1 MQCHQQARTDRAYSP
16 CGGPVEQTYND
27 CGSPRSVQGG
37 MHTFSRC
44 PLIRPPSS
52 TIKLNFVCSPQG
64 PVRRLDPKRLPSHR
78 MCSSSTNAD
87 KKKNGLENALDFLD
101 GRINYE
107 RDRAVLYRE
116 RDLKLERMR
125 EFLAKLGDPQQQ
137 LPIVHIA
144 GTKGKGSTAAMIG
157 AILSA
162 ADYRTG
168 VFTSPH
174 LDRIEE
180 RVAIDGQPCS
190 PDELVELVDRV
201 RPVVEEMDEE
211 SGSESEDDYGPTYFE
226 IIAAMALL
234 HFAQR
239 GVDMVILEV
248 GLGGRL
254 DATNVCS
261 PRVCAIT
268 SIGFDHTRLLGN
280 TLESIAAEKAGIVK
294 SGVPL
299 VSGVT
304 DSGPRDVIREIC
316 QERGSP
322 LSELCVDFD
331 FQYHPPRHL
340 DQDSALA
347 RFDFESSE
355 KYPQSKLKDLPL
367 CLLGYHQAANAAVA
381 LAVLGELEE
390 LGWKISEQA
399 VRTGLANVD
408 WPARVEPLSRRPTI
422 VLDTAHNS
430 SSVDALV
437 RVLNESFSA
446 KHRLLV
452 FSASIGKDIRSMLEC
467 LLGAFDEVI
476 LTQYLNNPRAV
487 PADKL
492 AATAQKLGYNHCH
505 VSPGPAEAWDQ
516 VQSLAT
522 PDDLI
527 CVTGSVFIAAEMRE
541 LILACPKS
549 SPAELPLEQ

>member
-1 MQCHQQARTDRAYSP
+1 
-16 CGGPVEQTYND
+16 
-27 CGSPRSVQGG
+27 
-37 MHTFSRC
+37 
-44 PLIRPPSS
+44 
-52 TIKLNFVCSPQG
+52 
-64 PVRRLDPKRLPSHR
+64 
-78 MCSSSTNAD
+78 MCSSSPNAD
-87 KKKNGLENALDFLD
+87 LEDTAMQDALQFLD

-107 RDRAVLYRE
+107 RDRAVPYRA

-125 EFLAKLGDPQQQ
+125 GFLDKMGDPQQQ

-162 ADYRTG
+162 AGYRTG
-168 VFTSPH
+168 IFTSPH

-180 RVAIDGQPCS
+180 RIAVDGQPCS
-190 PDELVELVDRV
+190 PGELVELVDRI
-201 RPVVEEMDEE
+201 RPAVEEMDEE
-211 SGSESEDDYGPTYFE
+211 AGLESEEDYGPTYFE

-234 HFAQR
+234 HFSR
-239 GVDMVILEV
+239 SRVDTVILEV

-268 SIGFDHTRLLGN
+268 SIGFDHTRQLGN
-280 TLESIAAEKAGIVK
+280 TLESIATEKAGIVK
-294 SGVPL
+294 SGVPV

-304 DSGPRDVIREIC
+304 DSEPRDVIRKIC
-316 QERGSP
+316 GERGSP

-340 DQDSALA
+340 EQDSKLA
-347 RFDFESSE
+347 RLDFASSE
-355 KYPQSKLKDLPL
+355 KYVQFNLQDLPL
-367 CLLGYHQAANAAVA
+367 CLLGHHQAANAAVA
-381 LAVLGELEE
+381 LAVLGELGE
-390 LGWKISEQA
+390 LGWNIPERA
-399 VRTGLANVD
+399 VRTGLGSVD

-446 KHRLLV
+446 KRRLLV

-505 VSPGPAEAWDQ
+505 VSPGPAEAWNQ
-516 VQSLAT
+516 ARSLAT

-541 LILACPKS
+541 RILAHPI
-549 SPAELPLEQ
+549 SPPTEISPDQ

>member
-1 MQCHQQARTDRAYSP
+1 
-16 CGGPVEQTYND
+16 
-27 CGSPRSVQGG
+27 
-37 MHTFSRC
+37 
-44 PLIRPPSS
+44 
-52 TIKLNFVCSPQG
+52 
-64 PVRRLDPKRLPSHR
+64 

-87 KKKNGLENALDFLD
+87 LENTAQKNALQFLD

-107 RDRAVLYRE
+107 RDRAVPYRE

-125 EFLAKLGDPQQQ
+125 EFLVKLGDPQKQ
-137 LPIVHIA
+137 LPIIHIA
-144 GTKGKGSTAAMIG
+144 GTKGKGSTAAMVA

-162 ADYRTG
+162 AGYRTG
-168 VFTSPH
+168 LFTSPH

-180 RVAIDGQPCS
+180 RIAIDGHPCS
-190 PDELVELVDRV
+190 PNELVELVDRV
-201 RPVVEEMDEE
+201 RAVVEVMDEE
-211 SGSESEDDYGPTYFE
+211 AGSACTEEFGPTYFE

-239 GVDMVILEV
+239 GVDAVILEV

-268 SIGFDHTRLLGN
+268 SIGFDHTRQLGN
-280 TLESIAAEKAGIVK
+280 TLESIATEKAGIVK
-294 SGVPL
+294 PGVPV

-304 DSGPRDVIREIC
+304 DTAPRDVIRQIC
-316 QERGSP
+316 RERGSP

-331 FQYHPPRHL
+331 FRYHPPRHL
-340 DQDSALA
+340 EQDSALG
-347 RFDFESSE
+347 RLDFQSSDA
-355 KYPQSKLKDLPL
+355 YPQFNLQDLPL
-367 CLLGYHQAANAAVA
+367 SLLGHHQAANAAVA
-381 LAVLGELEE
+381 LAVLGELEKA
-390 LGWKISEQA
+390 GWKISEQA
-399 VRTGLANVD
+399 VRAGLGNVD
-408 WPARVEPLSRRPTI
+408 WPARVEPLTRRPTI

-430 SSVDALV
+430 SSVEALV

-446 KHRLLV
+446 GRRLLV
-452 FSASIGKDIRSMLEC
+452 FSASMGKDIASMLKC

-487 PADKL
+487 PAEKL
-492 AATAQKLGYNHCH
+492 AATARKLGDNHCR

-516 VQSLAT
+516 IRSLAT
-522 PDDLI
+522 HDDLI

-541 LILACPKS
+541 QILARPVS
-549 SPAELPLEQ
+549 TRAELPLKQ